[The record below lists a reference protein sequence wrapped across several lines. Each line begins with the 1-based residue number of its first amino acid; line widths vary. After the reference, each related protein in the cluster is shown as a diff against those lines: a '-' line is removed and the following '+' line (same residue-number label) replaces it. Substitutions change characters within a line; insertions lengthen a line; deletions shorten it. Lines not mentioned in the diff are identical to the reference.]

1 MKVDTK
7 AIRARAAA
15 ASPTDQWGQKWD
27 GTLGRGEIRV
37 GPQNGP
43 ATARFV
49 FQAFG
54 FRNAGTQHPDFILA
68 INARADVPALCDR
81 VEELE
86 AALRAEFACESGAHD
101 ADRCGQCGTC
111 VRLRAALGG
120 GE

>member
-7 AIRARAAA
+7 AIRARADALAPAPWEVTPNLDTAEMVGRFCLSDVVANEVECVVATGLGPVELADFIAA
-15 ASPTDQWGQKWD
+15 ARS
-27 GTLGRGEIRV
+27 
-37 GPQNGP
+37 
-43 ATARFV
+43 
-49 FQAFG
+49 
-54 FRNAGTQHPDFILA
+54 
-68 INARADVPALCDR
+68 DVPALCDR

-86 AALRAEFACESGAHD
+86 TALRAEFACESGAHD

>member
-86 AALRAEFACESGAHD
+86 RVLRAVLDDFPDARRMPESVEA
-101 ADRCGQCGTC
+101 AR
-111 VRLRAALGG
+111 VALGG